1 MAIQTSILRR
11 GMAATMIGM
20 AASMVDVAA
29 AVAQQLVWRFDSLVV
44 ESRPEAKHFA
54 AFADRVF
61 KQSNERLK
69 IDVYYGKAL
78 GINEPEHLRAIK
90 SGAVEMIGLIASLY
104 SRDAPELSVIL
115 PQGVVKNNR
124 EMATVARGVT
134 DLLTEAFKK
143 WDANVVGWV
152 YPPFH
157 NISVVCKDKVDN
169 LEQLKPKKLRVW
181 AQEQVASFNKLGVA
195 AQIMSQSDI
204 YVSMQTG
211 VIDCALY
218 GVPTVPTI
226 SLQEVARHASA
237 LHAFS
242 AIPFALAVN
251 NTAWKKLPDDLKA
264 VVEEAGDWMS
274 KKSFDEARNST
285 LETDTAKDL
294 SAKGFTISQA
304 GFPDADRQAY
314 YEAASA
320 MWEERAKK
328 LGPLTEKYRHAII
341 EKLEE
346 ARR

>member
-1 MAIQTSILRR
+1 MTIQTGTLRR
-11 GMAATMIGM
+11 GIAAAMIG
-20 AASMVDVAA
+20 AA
-29 AVAQQLVWRFDSLVV
+29 ALIVYVGAALAQQATWRFDSLLV

-61 KQSNERLK
+61 KQSNGRLK

-78 GINEPEHLRAIK
+78 GINEPEHLRAMK
-90 SGAVEMIGLIASLY
+90 SGAVEMIGLVASLY

-115 PQGVVKNNR
+115 PQGVVKNNQ
-124 EMATVARGVT
+124 EMAAVAQVLT

-143 WDANVVGWV
+143 WDAIVVGWA

-157 NISVVCKDKVDN
+157 NISVVCKDKADN

-181 AQEQVASFNKLGVA
+181 AQEQVASFDKLGVA

-204 YVSMQTG
+204 YVAMQTG

-218 GVPTVPTI
+218 GVPTIPTI

-251 NTAWKKLPDDLKA
+251 KAAWSKLPDDLKA
-264 VVEEAGDWMS
+264 VVEEAGDWIS
-274 KKSFDEARNST
+274 KKSFEEARNST
-285 LETDTAKDL
+285 LEPDTAKEL
-294 SAKGFTISQA
+294 IAKGFTISKE

-320 MWEERAKK
+320 MWAERAKK
-328 LGPLTEKYRHAII
+328 LGPLSEKYRRSII

-346 ARR
+346 AR